1 MYNVMTENMLEEA
14 RKNFENTLK
23 TDFDFLQQHTK
34 DDLLIKHVESI
45 RNTFI
50 VHAVA
55 PHSFPAGLIHED
67 DYYGSD
73 EQDKKVSPKG
83 FDLFDLKGQSGTDGN
98 C

>member
-55 PHSFPAGLIHED
+55 PHSFPVGLVGD
-67 DYYGSD
+67 DYYSAD
-73 EQDKKVSPKG
+73 EKGDEVLPKG
-83 FDLFDLKGQSGTDGN
+83 FDIKGQIGCDWQI
-98 C
+98 

>member
-1 MYNVMTENMLEEA
+1 MCNVMTENMLEES
-14 RKNFENTLK
+14 RKNFENWLK
-23 TDFDFLQQHTK
+23 MHCDFLHEPTK
-34 DDLLIKHVESI
+34 ADLLKGHVESI
-45 RNTFI
+45 RDTFI
-50 VHAVA
+50 VHAIA

-67 DYYGSD
+67 DYYGTD